1 VASSLDPASLNLK
14 VGFEIHQQLSTESKL
29 FCNCRCEEAKEYDS
43 SFVRKLRPTQSELG
57 AYDPAAMFEF
67 SKMHIVKYQ
76 AALGSSCLVEADEEP
91 PRDVSREALEIA
103 LIFSLALHSKVMD
116 EIHVMRKIVI
126 DGSNTSGFQRTM
138 LVASGGYLDIAGKRV
153 GVQSICL
160 EEDAAKLIGDEKG
173 VRKFGLDRL
182 GVPLVEIALEPVT
195 GEPSEIMQV
204 ALTLGRLLRASKRV
218 ARGLG
223 SIRQDINISV
233 QNGAVVEVKGV
244 QQLDQLVKII
254 EYEVYRQYGLIII
267 SQKLKEKNID
277 IAKVG
282 ERIEDVSD
290 ILGNKS
296 ASRIVKKILE
306 AGGHV
311 IAIKVPRFAGML
323 GYEPYND
330 IRLGRELGKLV
341 KFYDIDGVFHSD
353 ELPNYGITEE
363 EVTAVKQRLQM
374 NDMDAFVI
382 LGGPNDKVKFA
393 SDAIIQRLKVAVE
406 GVPAETRAATPDGK
420 TIFLRPR
427 PGGARMYPETD
438 ILPIAI
444 TNSMLASL
452 ADKVPKH
459 WDEIVNSLAKKYNLN
474 KKLANQIFDS
484 DYLNLFEEIASET
497 KIEPTFIAS
506 KLTEDLTSLQRQGLD
521 VSLLTSKDIKDVFKE
536 LDKGSTQKEAVVL
549 LFEEMI
555 KANSRPNC
563 DKCKIGKMRPQLAGV
578 TEESRVYKCDS
589 CGKQDIVMIVN
600 ERVNISEVIQATG
613 VSSISDEELSKG
625 LDRIINN
632 NMPIIKE
639 KGMNSLSTLM
649 GRAMAE
655 YRGKANGQKVN
666 SMLKDKMSKMVNN

>member
-1 VASSLDPASLNLK
+1 VASSLDPASLNLQ
-14 VGFEIHQQLSTESKL
+14 VGFEIHQQLSTENKL
-29 FCNCRCEEAKEYDS
+29 FCKCRCEEAKEYDS

-67 SKMHIVKYQ
+67 SKMHVVNYQ

-91 PRDVSREALEIA
+91 PREVSREALEIA

-195 GEPSEIMQV
+195 GKPSELMHV

-254 EYEVYRQYGLIII
+254 DYEMQRQYGLIII
-267 SQKLKEKNID
+267 SQKLKVKNID
-277 IAKVG
+277 IKKVG

-306 AGGHV
+306 AGGHIV
-311 IAIKVPRFAGML
+311 AIKVPGFAGTL

-353 ELPNYGITEE
+353 ELPNYGITEK
-363 EVTAVKQRLQM
+363 EVAAVKQRLQM

-393 SDAIIQRLKVAVE
+393 SDAIIQRLKAAVE

-420 TIFLRPR
+420 TVFLRPR

-444 TNSMLASL
+444 SEPTLASL

-459 WDEIVNSLAKKYNLN
+459 LDEIVNSLAKKYNLN
-474 KKLANQIFDS
+474 MKLASQIFDS
-484 DYLNLFEEIASET
+484 DYLTVFEEIASET
-497 KIEPTFIAS
+497 KIEPTFIAA

-521 VSLLTSKDIKDVFKE
+521 ASLLTNQMIKDIFTR
-536 LDKGSTQKEAVVL
+536 LDKDSITKESIVLIFEKLMKKEPTIMKSVAEKKNTDENLERKLVNATIEAVG
-549 LFEEMI
+549 
-555 KANSRPNC
+555 A
-563 DKCKIGKMRPQLAGV
+563 
-578 TEESRVYKCDS
+578 
-589 CGKQDIVMIVN
+589 
-600 ERVNISEVIQATG
+600 
-613 VSSISDEELSKG
+613 SSITDEELSKG

-632 NMPIIKE
+632 NMTMIKE
-639 KGMNSLSTLM
+639 KGINALSTLM